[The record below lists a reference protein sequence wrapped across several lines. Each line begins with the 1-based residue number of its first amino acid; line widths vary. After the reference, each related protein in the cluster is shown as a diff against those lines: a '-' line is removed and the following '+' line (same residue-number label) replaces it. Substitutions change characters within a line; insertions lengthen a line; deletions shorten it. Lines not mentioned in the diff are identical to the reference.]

1 MNTEGEQ
8 MSERIA
14 IFLLAGPEAPCRLV
28 HTFIWALDV
37 TGKGG
42 EAKVVL
48 EGAAPAWL
56 LELRDTDHTQHR
68 LYQRVKGQGLID
80 AVCKACAIQAK
91 ALEAASEEGLRLVDD
106 ASGHVSLVPYAESG
120 FRIVML

>member
-1 MNTEGEQ
+1 MP
-8 MSERIA
+8 ERIA

-28 HTFIWALDV
+28 HTFIWALDIM
-37 TGKGG
+37 GKGG
-42 EAKVVL
+42 EVKIVL

-56 LELRDTDHTQHR
+56 PELRDTEHTQHR

-91 ALEAASEEGLRLVDD
+91 ALEAATEERLRLVDD
-106 ASGHVSLVPYAESG
+106 ASGHVSLVPYVESG